1 MKQMLV
7 ALNIGS
13 SIAEQM
19 ANIRQE
25 FEGGNYEKLLLH
37 IYSGLSE
44 EQFTSHVAQALHKI
58 FPDGLIVG
66 TMSAGE
72 IMDGKLIPQGV
83 LISAILLENTDVRVM
98 RYDNVKGNEYSV
110 GGKILKDLIA
120 IPNVRAAELLFPGS
134 EMDTRPF
141 FEALN
146 QCRRDIPIWG
156 AYSGGHMVNAPVHFI
171 FDATGILYN
180 SVLVTAFAGDDF
192 HINID
197 KTIGWE
203 PLGLP
208 FRVTKAEG
216 NRLIELDD
224 HPASEIYEKFLQID
238 RSLHNN
244 AEEGYA
250 FPLLA
255 KYRGE
260 EWLRSAFH
268 IEPDGSLNLH
278 GFVTEGTEIQ
288 LSYGNPTN
296 IVKLVNQRL
305 EDIRDFKPQV
315 VLLYSCVVRKAFW
328 ENLVNIEMEPFASL
342 CSTAGFHTW
351 GEVCRNAITGEVV
364 EHNVTLLSI
373 AMREGDKPE
382 EEFPEV
388 RVDDF
393 MLNGQAALLR
403 RLTSLVYTTMGELQ
417 KTYNDLR
424 KLNKK
429 LTVLAERDP
438 LTDLYNRGKITEL
451 ICNALDNPD
460 PQNYPVSIIMVDV
473 DHFKKVNDVY
483 GHYVGDL
490 VLQDI
495 AHLLKCV
502 AETSGGYAGRW
513 GGEEFFILLPN
524 TDNREAIM
532 AAEHMRLSVSKHP
545 FPAVNK
551 MTISLGIITVQE
563 RSDKKE
569 VFFKVDRAL
578 YQAKEEGRN
587 RTVQAR

>member
-1 MKQMLV
+1 M
-7 ALNIGS
+7 
-13 SIAEQM
+13 
-19 ANIRQE
+19 
-25 FEGGNYEKLLLH
+25 
-37 IYSGLSE
+37 
-44 EQFTSHVAQALHKI
+44 
-58 FPDGLIVG
+58 
-66 TMSAGE
+66 
-72 IMDGKLIPQGV
+72 
-83 LISAILLENTDVRVM
+83 
-98 RYDNVKGNEYSV
+98 
-110 GGKILKDLIA
+110 
-120 IPNVRAAELLFPGS
+120 
-134 EMDTRPF
+134 
-141 FEALN
+141 
-146 QCRRDIPIWG
+146 
-156 AYSGGHMVNAPVHFI
+156 
-171 FDATGILYN
+171 
-180 SVLVTAFAGDDF
+180 
-192 HINID
+192 
-197 KTIGWE
+197 
-203 PLGLP
+203 
-208 FRVTKAEG
+208 
-216 NRLIELDD
+216 
-224 HPASEIYEKFLQID
+224 
-238 RSLHNN
+238 
-244 AEEGYA
+244 
-250 FPLLA
+250 
-255 KYRGE
+255 
-260 EWLRSAFH
+260 
-268 IEPDGSLNLH
+268 
-278 GFVTEGTEIQ
+278 
-288 LSYGNPTN
+288 
-296 IVKLVNQRL
+296 
-305 EDIRDFKPQV
+305 
-315 VLLYSCVVRKAFW
+315 LLYSCVVRKAFW

-532 AAEHMRLSVSKHP
+532 AAEHMRLSVSKHH